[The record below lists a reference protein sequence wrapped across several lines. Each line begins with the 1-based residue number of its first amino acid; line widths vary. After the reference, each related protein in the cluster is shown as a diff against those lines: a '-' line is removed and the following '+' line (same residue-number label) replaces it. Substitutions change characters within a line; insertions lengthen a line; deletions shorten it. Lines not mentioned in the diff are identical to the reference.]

1 MSTRLRWFY
10 KQVLLK
16 RKTTQKRNGQRMNRL
31 FREEK
36 FSLANKP
43 CGKFLGLIYNQRKEN
58 SNNNEIS
65 FYHLQVGKDRSD
77 LKTANTGLSRTQ
89 RNRKSK
95 ALVVDYGLDCL
106 LWEALLQHLIKM
118 EINIYIKWAIPFLE
132 TFTCV
137 HRKTSTGDLV
147 EYWR

>member
-36 FSLANKP
+36 FSLVNKP
-43 CGKFLGLIYNQRKEN
+43 CGKFLSLIYNQRKEN

-65 FYHLQVGKDRSD
+65 FHHLQVGKYCSD
-77 LKTANTGLSRTQ
+77 LKTPNTGL
-89 RNRKSK
+89 N
-95 ALVVDYGLDCL
+95 
-106 LWEALLQHLIKM
+106 
-118 EINIYIKWAIPFLE
+118 
-132 TFTCV
+132 
-137 HRKTSTGDLV
+137 
-147 EYWR
+147 